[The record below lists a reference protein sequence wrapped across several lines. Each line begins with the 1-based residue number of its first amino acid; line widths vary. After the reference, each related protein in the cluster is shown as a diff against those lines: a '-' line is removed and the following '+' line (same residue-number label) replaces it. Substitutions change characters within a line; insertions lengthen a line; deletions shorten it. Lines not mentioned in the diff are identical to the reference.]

1 MTHLPENELLDAY
14 YGDLPEAGREHLGQC
29 PVCRDALAQLAELL
43 DGVREAPVPERN
55 DSYGREVWA
64 RLEPKLPSRHAHWWF
79 RPWIVAPAAAALL
92 AIAFL
97 GGMLTMH
104 LRQPVPVQSA
114 AVTNRIETNGAGIS
128 EKDSQ
133 RVLLGAMS
141 DHLDRSEVLLAQL
154 LHASPEELNSAD
166 QRARARDLL
175 DENRLLRQTAT
186 RSGDQGHAALLDD
199 LERVLLDIANSP
211 AQLSSADVAELRRRV
226 ENQSL
231 LFKVRVSSTDARTK
245 GRTL

>member
-1 MTHLPENELLDAY
+1 
-14 YGDLPEAGREHLGQC
+14 
-29 PVCRDALAQLAELL
+29 
-43 DGVREAPVPERN
+43 
-55 DSYGREVWA
+55 
-64 RLEPKLPSRHAHWWF
+64 
-79 RPWIVAPAAAALL
+79 
-92 AIAFL
+92 
-97 GGMLTMH
+97 
-104 LRQPVPVQSA
+104 
-114 AVTNRIETNGAGIS
+114 
-128 EKDSQ
+128 
-133 RVLLGAMS
+133 MS

-154 LHASPEELNSAD
+154 LHASPEELNAAD

-186 RSGDQGHAALLDD
+186 RSGDQAHAALLDD

-211 AQLSSADVAELRRRV
+211 AQLSTADVAELRRRV